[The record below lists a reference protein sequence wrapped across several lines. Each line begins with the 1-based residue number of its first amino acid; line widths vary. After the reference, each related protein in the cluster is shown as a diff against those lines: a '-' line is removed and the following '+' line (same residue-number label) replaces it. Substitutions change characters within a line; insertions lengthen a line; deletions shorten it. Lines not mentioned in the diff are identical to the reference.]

1 MVSYQFMEG
10 SFNDIGIFCWYVFY
24 DDVRIAFC
32 EETFDHLTMNSSLI
46 KLGVD
51 KTQNHSR

>member
-1 MVSYQFMEG
+1 MEG